1 MIAAIK
7 SWLFNRRLQQSLSQS
22 TSNSKSAINKGRQVA
37 ILTDDD
43 CDMRAV
49 DRFVTQLQDRGRTVS
64 GLHYTTTKDIEPDPG
79 TLTPKQLNWYGWPQS
94 DTVTQWLS
102 TPYDILIVLAERPSS
117 VTAML
122 AASVRAELKTG
133 ASDFIDHIDLVVDLD
148 EKESTSDLI
157 RKITTII
164 GYLSAA

>member
-22 TSNSKSAINKGRQVA
+22 QTNNKSAINRGRQVA

-43 CDMRAV
+43 CDMPAV
-49 DRFVTQLQDRGRTVS
+49 DRFISNLKNRGRTVS
-64 GLHYTTTKDIEPDPG
+64 SLHCSTTKDKEPNLG

-94 DTVTQWLS
+94 DIVDQWLS
-102 TPYDILIVLAERPSS
+102 TPYDILIVLAIQPTP

-122 AASVRAELKTG
+122 AACTRAELKTG
-133 ASDFIDHIDLVVDLD
+133 ATNFIDYIDLVIDLD

-157 RKITTII
+157 GKITTII